1 MPLQSG
7 SYLKNRYRIESVLG
21 QGGMGAVYEAFDVN
35 LGVKVAVKENLFTT
49 DEFARQFRR
58 EATILASLRH
68 PNLPRVTDHFVIEGE
83 GQYLVMDFIEG
94 MDLRDRLEQGGPV
107 SEDEAV
113 PWFLAISDAL
123 AYLHSRKPPILHR
136 DIKPGNI
143 KVMSGGR
150 AMLVDFGLAKIAEDG
165 GTTSTGA
172 KAMTPGFSP
181 PEQYG
186 TGRTDPR
193 TDVYS
198 LGATM
203 YAALTA
209 AIPEDSIQRAMGRE
223 RLTPVRKR
231 VPEVSS
237 GVAKVIEKALAVHP
251 EDRYQSVR
259 AMANALK
266 SVAGAAQPTVVR
278 SYPYLERTKETPA
291 QGLERELI
299 TKRLKKS
306 SRMRRLPSLILIAVT
321 IVLVVVGAV
330 FAGPDLM
337 DRLAALFAPQT
348 TEPFPP
354 AMEGT
359 NTPEIVPSSTS
370 EFALFPTSPSPEISE
385 EPTGAPLPIG
395 TETLTLVPLDTPQGG
410 GVGQIAYVSE
420 KSGVPQIYLIN
431 VDGTGERQLTFT
443 NDGACQPA
451 WSPNGMYLVYT
462 SPCQGN
468 VEEYAGSGLWII
480 SFDEDDN
487 TSDPEPVPTGPGA
500 GGDYDPAW
508 APDGKRIA
516 FTSRRDG
523 IPQIYIVNVFDGTGL
538 INLNDDKAFNRQP
551 TWSPDGTRI
560 AFTSSRG
567 GIRKIWIM
575 PATGGEE
582 AQFAYGEGAE
592 DTYAD
597 WSGDGELILFQRR
610 EGSFPYLITAQFRE
624 ERYESR
630 LCQSGKVSGYPMAEP
645 DWSPDGK
652 WIVFETW
659 PDGKDHNIGIVTLS
673 CTEFTEL
680 TEDGMRDYD
689 PAWRPLP

>member
-1 MPLQSG
+1 
-7 SYLKNRYRIESVLG
+7 
-21 QGGMGAVYEAFDVN
+21 MGAIYEAFDVN

-49 DEFARQFRR
+49 EEYARQFRR

-83 GQYLVMDFIEG
+83 GQYLVMDFVEG
-94 MDLRDRLEQGGPV
+94 IDLRERLEKGGPV
-107 SEDEAV
+107 PEDEAL

-150 AMLVDFGLAKIAEDG
+150 AVLVDFGLAKEAEEG

-186 TGRTDPR
+186 TGRTERR

-223 RLTPVRKR
+223 KLTPIRKR

-237 GVAKVIEKALAVHP
+237 GVARVIEKALAVHP

-259 AMANALK
+259 AMANALR

-278 SYPYLERTKETPA
+278 SYPYLERTKVTPV
-291 QGLERELI
+291 QGLDRDLVDR
-299 TKRLKKS
+299 RLKKS
-306 SRMRRLPSLILIAVT
+306 SRFRRLPLLILIALT
-321 IVLVVVGAV
+321 IVLVGIGARFAVPDWIPQLAGLFSPKTAEPSPVGV
-330 FAGPDLM
+330 I
-337 DRLAALFAPQT
+337 
-348 TEPFPP
+348 E
-354 AMEGT
+354 T
-359 NTPEIVPSSTS
+359 NTPEASPSPSG
-370 EFALFPTSPSPEISE
+370 EFILFPESPSPEVSE
-385 EPTGAPLPIG
+385 APTVAPAANG
-395 TETLTLVPLDTPQGG
+395 TETVTLVPLDTPQGG

-431 VDGTGERQLTFT
+431 VDGTGELQLTFT

-451 WSPNGMYLVYT
+451 WSPNGMQLVFT

-468 VEEYAGSGLWII
+468 VEEYLGSGLWLM

-487 TSDPEPVPTGPGA
+487 PSDSAHVPTGPGA

-508 APDGKRIA
+508 APDGERIA

-523 IPQIYIVNVFDGTGL
+523 IPQIYVVNVEDGTDL
-538 INLNDDKAFNRQP
+538 RNLNDDLAFNRQP
-551 TWSPDGTRI
+551 TWSPDGTRL

-567 GIRKIWIM
+567 GIREIWIM

-582 AQFAYGEGAE
+582 AQVTFGEGAE
-592 DTYAD
+592 DSYAD
-597 WSGDGELILFQRR
+597 WSVDGELILFQRR
-610 EGSFPYLITAQFRE
+610 DRTIPYLVQAQFKQQGV
-624 ERYESR
+624 ESKF
-630 LCQSGKVSGYPMAEP
+630 CQTGKVSGYPMAEP
-645 DWSPDGK
+645 DWSPDG
-652 WIVFETW
+652 WWSVFETW
-659 PDGKDHNIGIVTLS
+659 PDGNNHNIGIVTND
-673 CTEFTEL
+673 CTEFTEI
-680 TEDGMRDYD
+680 TFDTARDYD

>member
-21 QGGMGAVYEAFDVN
+21 QGGMGAVYEAVDVN
-35 LGVKVAVKENLFTT
+35 LGTPVAVKENLFTT
-49 DEFARQFRR
+49 EEYARQFRR

-83 GQYLVMDFIEG
+83 GQYLVMDFVEG
-94 MDLRDRLEQGGPV
+94 MDLRERLEKGGPV
-107 SEDEAV
+107 PEDEAL

-150 AMLVDFGLAKIAEDG
+150 AMLVDFGLAKVAEDG

-186 TGRTDPR
+186 TGRTERR

-223 RLTPVRKR
+223 KLTPIRKR
-231 VPEVSS
+231 VPDVSS
-237 GVAKVIEKALAVHP
+237 GVARVIEKALAVHP

-259 AMANALK
+259 AMANALR

-278 SYPYLERTKETPA
+278 SYPYLERTKVTPV
-291 QGLERELI
+291 QGLDRDFVDR
-299 TKRLKKS
+299 RLKKS
-306 SRMRRLPSLILIAVT
+306 SRLRRLPLFILLALT
-321 IVLVVVGAV
+321 IVLIGIGARYAV
-330 FAGPDLM
+330 PDLIP
-337 DRLAALFAPQT
+337 RLAGLFSPKT
-348 TEPFPP
+348 TESSPVGVL
-354 AMEGT
+354 ET
-359 NTPEIVPSSTS
+359 NTPE
-370 EFALFPTSPSPEISE
+370 TSPSPSNDFNLFPESPSPEASE
-385 EPTGAPLPIG
+385 APTEVPPANG
-395 TETLTLVPLDTPQGG
+395 TQTALFVPLDTPQGG

-420 KSGVPQIYLIN
+420 KSGFPQIYLIN
-431 VDGTGERQLTFT
+431 VDGTGEMQLTFT

-451 WSPNGMYLVYT
+451 WSPNGMQLVYT
-462 SPCQGN
+462 SPCQAN
-468 VEEYAGSGLWII
+468 VEQYPGSGLWLI

-487 TSDPEPVPTGPGA
+487 PSDPEPVPTGPGA

-508 APDGKRIA
+508 APDGERIA

-523 IPQIYIVNVFDGTGL
+523 IPQIYVVNVADGTGL
-538 INLNDDKAFNRQP
+538 INLNDNKAFNRQP
-551 TWSPDGTRI
+551 TWSPDGTRL

-567 GIRKIWIM
+567 EIRKIWIM

-597 WSGDGELILFQRR
+597 WSGDGELIVFQRR
-610 EGSFPYLITAQFRE
+610 EGSIPYLITGRFKQ

-645 DWSPDGK
+645 DWSPDG
-652 WIVFETW
+652 WLIIFETW
-659 PDGKDHNIGIVTLS
+659 PDGKNHNIGIVTND

-680 TEDGMRDYD
+680 TFDPARDYD

>member
-49 DEFARQFRR
+49 EEYARQFRR

-94 MDLRDRLEQGGPV
+94 MDLRERLEKGGPIP
-107 SEDEAV
+107 EEEAL

-150 AMLVDFGLAKIAEDG
+150 AMLVDFGLAKVAEDG

-186 TGRTDPR
+186 TGRTERR

-223 RLTPVRKR
+223 KLTPIRKR

-237 GVAKVIEKALAVHP
+237 GVARVIEKALAVHP

-259 AMANALK
+259 EMANALR

-278 SYPYLERTKETPA
+278 SYPYLESTKVTPV
-291 QGLERELI
+291 QGLEKDLVDR
-299 TKRLKKS
+299 RLKKS
-306 SRMRRLPSLILIAVT
+306 SRLRRLPSIILILLT
-321 IVLVVVGAV
+321 IVLIGIGAR
-330 FAGPDLM
+330 FAVPDLIP
-337 DRLAALFAPQT
+337 RLAGLFSPKA
-348 TEPFPP
+348 TESFPVGGL
-354 AMEGT
+354 ET
-359 NTPEIVPSSTS
+359 NTPEVSPSPSS
-370 EFALFPTSPSPEISE
+370 EFVLFPESPSPEASE
-385 EPTGAPLPIG
+385 APTKAPPANQ
-395 TETLTLVPLDTPQGG
+395 TETVPLIPLDTPQGG

-420 KSGVPQIYLIN
+420 KSGVPQIYLLN
-431 VDGTGERQLTFT
+431 VDGTGVTQLTYT

-451 WSPNGMYLVYT
+451 WSPNGMNLVYT
-462 SPCQGN
+462 SPCQSN
-468 VEEYAGSGLWII
+468 VEEYPGSGLWLI
-480 SFDEDDN
+480 SFDENDDF
-487 TSDPEPVPTGPGA
+487 SDPEPVPTGPGA

-508 APDGKRIA
+508 APDGEHIA

-523 IPQIYIVNVFDGTGL
+523 IPQIYVVNVVDGSGL
-538 INLNDDKAFNRQP
+538 INLNNDKAFNRQP
-551 TWSPDGTRI
+551 EWSPDGTRLI
-560 AFTSSRG
+560 FTSSRG

-582 AQFAYGEGAE
+582 AQFAFGERGE

-597 WSGDGELILFQRR
+597 WSGDGELIIFQRR
-610 EGSFPYLITAQFRE
+610 LGSFPYLITVQFKQ

-645 DWSPDGK
+645 DWSPDGW
-652 WIVFETW
+652 WIIFETW
-659 PDGKDHNIGIVTLS
+659 PDGKNHNIGIVTND

-680 TEDGMRDYD
+680 TLDAAQDYD

>member
-1 MPLQSG
+1 MTLQSG

-49 DEFARQFRR
+49 EEYARQFRR

-83 GQYLVMDFIEG
+83 GQYLVMDYIEG
-94 MDLRDRLEQGGPV
+94 VDLRERLEKGGPV
-107 SEDEAV
+107 PEDEAL

-143 KVMSGGR
+143 KVMPGGR
-150 AMLVDFGLAKIAEDG
+150 AVLVDFGLAKVVEDG

-186 TGRTDPR
+186 TGRTERR

-223 RLTPVRKR
+223 KLTPIRKR
-231 VPEVSS
+231 VSEVSS
-237 GVAKVIEKALAVHP
+237 GVARVIEKALALHP

-259 AMANALK
+259 AMANALR

-278 SYPYLERTKETPA
+278 SYPYLEHTEVTPV
-291 QGLERELI
+291 QGLERDLVDR
-299 TKRLKKS
+299 RLKKS
-306 SRMRRLPSLILIAVT
+306 SRLRRLPLLILLALT
-321 IVLVVVGAV
+321 IVLVGIGARFVV
-330 FAGPDLM
+330 PDLIP
-337 DRLAALFAPQT
+337 RLAGLFSPKTA
-348 TEPFPP
+348 EPSLVGVL
-354 AMEGT
+354 ET
-359 NTPEIVPSSTS
+359 NTPEASPSPSS
-370 EFALFPTSPSPEISE
+370 EFSIFPESPSPEVSE
-385 EPTGAPLPIG
+385 APTVAPPANG
-395 TETLTLVPLDTPQGG
+395 TETVTLVPLDTPQGG

-431 VDGTGERQLTFT
+431 VDGTGDLQLTFT

-451 WSPNGMYLVYT
+451 WSPNGMQLVFT

-468 VEEYAGSGLWII
+468 VEEYPGSGLWLM

-487 TSDPEPVPTGPGA
+487 PSDSEPVPTGPGA

-508 APDGKRIA
+508 APDGERIA

-523 IPQIYIVNVFDGTGL
+523 IPQIYVVVVEDGTGL
-538 INLNDDKAFNRQP
+538 RNLNDDLAFNRQA
-551 TWSPDGTRI
+551 TWSPDGTRL

-567 GIRKIWIM
+567 GIREIWIM

-582 AQFAYGEGAE
+582 AQFTYGEGAE
-592 DTYAD
+592 DSYAD
-597 WSGDGELILFQRR
+597 WFGDGELILFQRR
-610 EGSFPYLITAQFRE
+610 DRTFPYLVQAQFKQQGL
-624 ERYESR
+624 ESKF
-630 LCQSGKVSGYPMAEP
+630 CQTGKVSGYPMGEP
-645 DWSPDGK
+645 DWSPDGW

-659 PDGKDHNIGIVTLS
+659 PDGKNHNIGIVTND

-680 TEDGMRDYD
+680 TFNTAQDYD

>member
-35 LGVKVAVKENLFTT
+35 LGMKVAVKENLFTT

-94 MDLRDRLEQGGPV
+94 MDLRDKLEQGGPV
-107 SEDEAV
+107 LEDEAV
-113 PWFLAISDAL
+113 PWFLAIADAL

-150 AMLVDFGLAKIAEDG
+150 AMLVDFGLAKVAEEG

-223 RLTPVRKR
+223 KLTPVRKR
-231 VPEVSS
+231 NPDVSS
-237 GVAKVIEKALAVHP
+237 GAAKVIEKALAVHP

-259 AMANALK
+259 EMANALR

-278 SYPYLERTKETPA
+278 SYPYLERTKVTPV
-291 QGLERELI
+291 QGLERDLV
-299 TKRLKKS
+299 TRRLKKS
-306 SRMRRLPSLILIAVT
+306 SRLRRLPSLILIALT
-321 IVLVVVGAV
+321 IVLVAVGARIV
-330 FAGPDLM
+330 VPDLIPK
-337 DRLAALFAPQT
+337 LASLFSPQT
-348 TEPFPP
+348 TEPSLPG
-354 AMEGT
+354 AVET
-359 NTPEIVPSSTS
+359 NTPEAFPSPTS
-370 EFALFPTSPSPEISE
+370 EFVLFPASPSPEVSV
-385 EPTGAPLPIG
+385 EPTAAPLPIG
-395 TETLTLVPLDTPQGG
+395 TETVMLVPLDTPQGG

-420 KSGVPQIYLIN
+420 KNGVPQIYLIN

-451 WSPNGMYLVYT
+451 WSPNGMQLVFT

-468 VEEYAGSGLWII
+468 VEEYPGSGLWLI
-480 SFDEDDN
+480 SFDAQDN
-487 TSDPEPVPTGPGA
+487 VSDPEPVPTGPGGG

-508 APDGKRIA
+508 APDGERIA

-523 IPQIYIVNVFDGTGL
+523 RPQIYLINVDGTGL
-538 INLNDDKAFNRQP
+538 INLNDDLAFNRQP
-551 TWSPDGTRI
+551 AWSPDGTRL

-567 GIRKIWIM
+567 GIREIWIM
-575 PATGGEE
+575 PAYGGEE
-582 AQFAYGEGAE
+582 AQFAFGEGAE

-610 EGSFPYLITAQFRE
+610 EGSFPYLVKVQFKE

-659 PDGKDHNIGIVTLS
+659 PDGKNHNIGIVTLS
-673 CTEFTEL
+673 CTEFTQL
-680 TEDGMRDYD
+680 TENVTRDYD